1 MTSPVVG
8 IFKTIATVR
17 GHQVVGLLLATIPV
31 AERMLLYQFAMTA
44 WLLLPNRGL
53 LAGLYP
59 AKNPGCPLSR
69 SFFARCGTPQS

>member
-1 MTSPVVG
+1 MTSTVVG
-8 IFKTIATVR
+8 IFKTTATVR
-17 GHQVVGLLLATIPV
+17 GHQVVGLLLTTIPV

-59 AKNPGCPLSR
+59 ARNLD
-69 SFFARCGTPQS
+69 